1 MPVANK
7 QILINATLGEIRVAV
22 VKDGILQT
30 LEIERENQKG
40 LLGNIYK
47 GKVVRVVPGMQAA
60 FVDVGLAKNAFLHV
74 RDIVSDG
81 GETGSLPIEK
91 LLHQGQFLLGQII
104 KDEVADKGARLSTE
118 IGLTSTNLVYLPNRN
133 DIGLSHKIEEPECR
147 SDLFKSIQ
155 IARQELSIPGGFIAR
170 TQAQFTTPDDIKSDM
185 QFLHTLW
192 QKVQQLSQQSQTPQL
207 LHLEMPLVFRALR
220 EFADLSTE
228 AIKVDSQE
236 WFDKAQSFAR
246 EFMPQLS
253 NSLEFHAELSP
264 LFDHEDVEEQINA
277 ALETTVALGCGG
289 NMVIEQTEAMTTID
303 INSGSFIGHK
313 RGVSNDEQLALTT
326 NLDAAVNIAHQL
338 RLRNLGGMI
347 IVDFIDMPTTRQ
359 RQQVLEMLRS
369 SLSRDLVKSSV
380 SDFSALGLVE
390 ITRQRQTD
398 SLRDMICQ
406 PCSTCSGR
414 GYVKTAQSMCYEIL
428 RELMRQTERFLAP
441 VYTIVATSEIVD
453 LLNGGMRPNLEKLQ
467 KKIDRPI
474 RLQVVSANSTH
485 TFEIIGS

>member
-1 MPVANK
+1 
-7 QILINATLGEIRVAV
+7 
-22 VKDGILQT
+22 
-30 LEIERENQKG
+30 
-40 LLGNIYK
+40 
-47 GKVVRVVPGMQAA
+47 
-60 FVDVGLAKNAFLHV
+60 
-74 RDIVSDG
+74 
-81 GETGSLPIEK
+81 
-91 LLHQGQFLLGQII
+91 
-104 KDEVADKGARLSTE
+104 
-118 IGLTSTNLVYLPNRN
+118 
-133 DIGLSHKIEEPECR
+133 
-147 SDLFKSIQ
+147 
-155 IARQELSIPGGFIAR
+155 
-170 TQAQFTTPDDIKSDM
+170 
-185 QFLHTLW
+185 
-192 QKVQQLSQQSQTPQL
+192 
-207 LHLEMPLVFRALR
+207 
-220 EFADLSTE
+220 
-228 AIKVDSQE
+228 
-236 WFDKAQSFAR
+236 
-246 EFMPQLS
+246 
-253 NSLEFHAELSP
+253 
-264 LFDHEDVEEQINA
+264 
-277 ALETTVALGCGG
+277 
-289 NMVIEQTEAMTTID
+289 MVIEQTEAMTTID
-303 INSGSFIGHK
+303 INSGSFVGHK
-313 RGVSNDEQLALTT
+313 RGVSNDEQLALTA